1 MTATAHRQ
9 DLAALRRLRG
19 LVIDMDG
26 VLWHGETPLPGF
38 ADFFDVLRRLKI
50 SFILATNNNTL
61 APAGFAQKVARLGVT
76 ISPYQVLTASVA
88 TVRYVKTHFAT
99 GSRLYVIA
107 EAPFKALL
115 TEAGF
120 VLADH
125 DVKAVIAA
133 MDRALTYEMLKRAT
147 LLIRAGAEFIG
158 PNPDRV
164 YPTEE
169 GLLPGS
175 GTVLAALIAST
186 DRQPIIIGKPERW
199 IFQMAL
205 ERMELE
211 AREVASLGDRL
222 DTDIAGGQ
230 SAGLQTILVL
240 SGITTA
246 EALAASLVRPTW
258 VFSGIGELASAL
270 AEA

>member
-1 MTATAHRQ
+1 MTTLAGEQ
-9 DLAALRRLRG
+9 DLTALRQLRG

-38 ADFFDVLRRLKI
+38 ADFFEVLRRREIK
-50 SFILATNNNTL
+50 FTLATNNNTL
-61 APAGFAQKVARLGVT
+61 APAGFAQKVGRLGVA
-76 ISPYQVLTASVA
+76 ISPDQVLTASVA
-88 TVRYVKTHFAT
+88 TIRYLKSHFPA

-107 EAPFKALL
+107 EAPFKILL
-115 TEAGF
+115 TDAGF

-125 DVKAVIAA
+125 DVKAVVAA
-133 MDRALTYEMLKRAT
+133 MDRALNYEMLKRAT

-186 DRQPIIIGKPERW
+186 DRQPVIIGKPERW
-199 IFQMAL
+199 IFDMAL
-205 ERMELE
+205 ERMGLG
-211 AREVASLGDRL
+211 ASAVASVGDRL

-230 SAGLQTILVL
+230 RAGLKTILVL
-240 SGITTA
+240 SGIATA
-246 EALAASLVRPTW
+246 ETLAANPTRPTW
-258 VFSGIGELASAL
+258 VFSGIDELASAL
-270 AEA
+270 AAA